1 MTTSRRLAPLPLLL
15 IGLAVLAALVL
26 IPWVVH
32 AQTLTNQDATGRPVV
47 LASAEGAGILFAD
60 TEGIADGNGLPIS
73 GTNFTTFT
81 WNYQWIR
88 VDGGTQTNVG
98 ANSAS
103 YQPVEADVG
112 NKIKVRVSFRD
123 GNNFSEA
130 VTSLPFGPI
139 AELTR
144 TSAPPSTLVSNTGQ
158 SASADAD
165 ITQQYAQGFRLGNHG
180 QGYEISSVSIELA
193 AVPSSLTVSLWS
205 GAVEGGHSANAATKL
220 FDFADPSSLAVG
232 LNKFTAPAGAFAYQG
247 VNYFIVLSGFGTTL
261 KIKETTSDDE
271 DTGGETGAVIYDKAA
286 VRALSDTG
294 PWGISGSRT
303 SVLRLAVEGSRRA
316 SGILASNY
324 AQPKIDDKG
333 TDDTSDDTGL
343 QQEVISVGDKIG
355 FGFELGAA
363 NRYLIR
369 GVSFNM
375 DDSTSLG
382 SGFTNPFDLRS
393 GSRTGPKQFSLT
405 NTRKAAGLPVWTAPQ
420 GATVAGGCPTVMSV
434 KTCKEYVFDQPVGE
448 DTGDENKRRRDA
460 VLSRVAGNPS
470 DGVDDP
476 PAAGVNITGAKGDVA
491 LNDPLMALLGEPLD
505 AMVQNLGR
513 SNNGYA
519 SADTTNDVLSQGFT
533 TGPARF
539 GYRLQGIGVNIEGS
553 GSNYPDGPTS
563 VSVAVHADS
572 SGKPGTKLVDLVSPT
587 EYAAGHSFFE
597 APPGTYLKGSTSYVL
612 VWRHLGGTVHRL
624 QRTSS
629 DSEDAGALVDF
640 LIANVFYRGADL
652 DNLSANSGSNAL
664 EIAVYGKSNQ
674 ETNVVFIMEPPPPP
688 PPPPFIP
695 GVTGGGGAILRCSVP
710 PAESCPTYEDD
721 PLPAE
726 FTFLSATM
734 TVETLNPVSVG
745 YSSLSATLDDM
756 GSLDDTTF
764 SLGGTDYTIQA
775 LFGGSIQLVL
785 NLEDNNRLGDAAND
799 LVLHVGTQTYAFAD
813 ATYSSSQNAYAW
825 FSNVPT
831 WPEGDSVAVKI
842 TGPHPTPNAY
852 GYRTIWTALMTAEV
866 NPNVATR
873 FGYAHESYGKITND
887 TIVNGRDETV
897 TIGTV
902 DQPRFPWTGYVIESL
917 VQDSFSMDLRFLTND
932 YPTAAEV
939 AGWTLS
945 LGGGIELPFA
955 KATNH
960 ALTPGLWSFNYD
972 PGWADGDQVLV
983 SIHTKD
989 VQNRFGQVALKA
1001 GRSTST
1007 DGDSNLVYGKVHST
1021 YARGSSRFGPGGSW
1035 ELKRLRV
1042 TTDKTGDTDPVW
1054 ITATFRTPDAGTGY
1068 QAWWEGQFEDFHTLF
1083 LRWIYHEGGI
1093 GKGAATYTLPLT
1105 TAATEG
1111 SIQRSRSN
1119 RDISFTWVR
1128 TYKEFQRRHLDLA
1141 NHSDINADM
1150 LAPPKP
1156 ATARSTTSIQNTG
1169 SQHGLYTPAPTVT
1182 SVEITSNPGDDQTY
1196 GPGDVIQATLT
1207 FDQEVT
1213 VRYTGSKRQAASV
1226 QLEMNGE
1233 TKTAYYERTEGKKV
1247 IFEYTVLPG
1256 DEAPVALKLPLNSLK
1271 LFSERGRQDG
1281 SIRNSEGADAVL
1293 DHNGLLSTKHRVDA
1307 VEPEFSSAQVSTDGA
1322 QVMVTLTEDIKSPSI
1337 LRAFGIQTGLLQSLA
1352 LDVWVDDELPARSD
1366 ATVSGDTVTLTMAEP
1381 ITQGQTVT
1389 VSYDN
1394 LSTNSERIFSDLYGN
1409 NLPAFTKQPATN
1421 HSTVADVTQ
1430 PGGGLALSR
1439 TDLIIK
1445 EGDTGTYT
1453 VVLTSQPSNDVT
1465 VSVDD
1470 HPPGR
1475 ATVSPT
1481 SLTFTADTW
1490 NTPQTVTITSTEDS
1504 NYIDRWVI
1512 LRHTA
1517 TGDNY
1522 RATAAAWLKL
1532 RDNYNLTTTTPN
1544 TPATGSPTINGTPEV
1559 GQTLTLDISS
1569 IADAEGLTNASYTY
1583 LYQWLR
1589 NGAEIRDATDT
1600 YYTLV
1605 DADEGKVIKV
1615 KVSFTDDANNAESR
1629 TSAATVAVA
1638 PRPNSPPTGA
1648 PTINGTPQVGRTLM
1662 VDTSK
1667 IADADG
1673 METAVFRYQWLAATD
1688 FATLEFHGENSPTYT
1703 LGPLS
1708 KGLAIKV
1715 KVSFTDD
1722 RGHSETLTSDATEV
1736 VAAAEPNSDP
1746 TGLPTISGTPRV
1758 DETLT
1763 ADTSAINDANGL
1775 TNVSYTYVWMGT
1787 QVVVDETSGIS
1798 YTIGFQSPDQT
1809 GPTYALT
1816 LADQGATI
1824 KVRVT
1829 FTDDDGYQESLTS
1842 AATEPVAARPNTEAT
1857 GAPTISG
1864 TPQVDETL
1872 TADVSG
1878 IGDEDGLTNVSYRYQ
1893 WLAGGSDIEDATSSS
1908 YLLTASEQGQAIQVK
1923 VTFTDDADNEETLT
1937 SEATVEVAAA
1947 PNRDATGL
1955 PTISGTPQVEQTLTA
1970 DTSGISDANGLNNV
1984 SYQYQWLRD
1993 DADIAGQTN
2002 STYELV
2008 SADEGKTIKVRVTF
2022 NDDAGNAESLTSTAT
2037 TAVLARSAPVDA
2049 LTASFANMPADHNG
2063 ENFTFQLT
2071 FSENVDAGYARIR
2084 NHALTVTGATTDNAS
2099 RTTQGSNQ
2107 GWNVEVNPTGNGA
2120 VTITLPETTDCSD
2133 AGAICTDDSR
2143 KLSRSTSATVAGPP
2157 AISVSDAT
2165 VQEAEGAVLV
2175 FTATLSHASS
2185 RTVTVS
2191 YATSD
2196 GTAVAG
2202 SDYTAAS
2209 GALTF
2214 NAGDTSQTVQVTV
2227 LTDSEDESQETLT
2240 LTLSNPSQATLDDA
2254 TGTGAIENGES
2265 SSGTQ
2270 EDPPAEDPPA
2280 VLLTASFANVPA
2292 DHNGSNFTFQLTF
2305 SENVKAGYARIQDHA
2320 FTVSGGTIDSA
2331 SRKTQGS
2338 NQSWNVQVNPT
2349 GSGAVS
2355 ITLPETTDCD
2365 ASGAICTD
2373 DSRKLS
2379 HPTSATVA
2387 GPPAISVSDATV
2399 QEAEGAVL
2407 VFTATLSHASSRTV
2421 TVDYATSDGTAVA
2434 GSDYTAASG
2443 ALTFNAGDTSQ
2454 TVQVTVL
2461 TDSEDEGQETLTLT
2475 LSNPSQA
2482 TLDDATGTGTI
2493 ENGESSSGTQED
2505 PPAEDP
2511 PVVLLTASFANV
2523 PADHDGGNFTF
2534 DLNFSENVNAG
2545 YARIRDDAF
2554 TVSGGTIASASRKT
2568 QGNNQGWTVE
2578 VDPTGNGAV
2587 SITLPE
2593 TTDCDASG
2601 AICTDDSRKLSHP
2614 TSATVAGPPAISVS
2628 DATVQEAEGAVL
2640 VFTATLSHASSR
2652 TVTVGYA
2659 TSDGTAV
2666 AGSDYTAASGT
2677 LTFNAGD
2684 TSQTVQVTVLTDSED
2699 EGQEALTLTLS
2710 NPSQATLD
2718 DATGTGTIENG
2729 ESSSSTVV
2737 NSPPNGLPT
2746 VSGTPQ
2752 VGETLTTDTSAIADE
2767 DGQTNVSY
2775 SYQWIRSED
2784 GNADTDIEDA
2794 TDSTYTLT
2802 GGDVGKTIQVKVT
2815 FTDDADNQESLTS
2828 AATAAVA
2835 VRPNTPATGLPTI
2848 SGTAQVD
2855 ETLTADVSSIA
2866 DADGLTNVSYSYQWI
2881 RNDGGT
2887 DADIAG
2893 ETASTHTLVSADV
2906 GKTIKVRVSFT
2917 DDAGNE
2923 ETLTSAATA
2932 AVAVRPNTPA
2942 TGLPT
2947 ISGTVQVDETLTADT
2962 SGISDADGL
2971 TNVSYSYQWIRND
2984 GTNDS
2989 DMGGQTG
2996 STYTLVSADEG
3007 KAIKVRVSFTDD
3019 AGNEET
3025 LTSAATAA
3033 VAVRPN
3039 TPATGLPTISG
3050 TAQVDE
3056 TLTADTSGIS
3066 HSDGLTNVSY
3076 SYQWIRNDG
3085 TNDADIGG
3093 QTGSTYTLTDED
3105 VGKTIK
3111 VRVSFTDDA
3120 GNEETL
3126 TSAATAAVAVRPNTP
3141 ATGLPT
3147 ISGTAQVGKT
3157 LTANISGMADED
3169 GLDNAEFSYQWLAND
3184 ADIQNATDS
3193 TYTLTDDDVG
3203 KTIKVR
3209 VSFTDD
3215 RSNDETLT
3223 SAATDTVVA
3232 KPDSPDTDAPPRD
3245 PGTTVDVTVGNTV
3258 TGEIEEAIE
3267 VDWFKVSLLAS
3278 ETYQIDMRG
3287 AWGGEW
3293 ARIDGEIVWV
3303 APGTLHDPKLLGVF
3317 SAANVLVPGTDEEVS
3332 GDDRGDYEEG
3342 KNSRITSF
3350 SPPADGY
3357 YYIAAAAE
3365 AAWTGTYELTVTVV
3379 ADE

>member
-1 MTTSRRLAPLPLLL
+1 MSA
-15 IGLAVLAALVL
+15 
-26 IPWVVH
+26 
-32 AQTLTNQDATGRPVV
+32 TLTVGTHSRFGFPGWNDLGDYTGASLTDQDFTFGGDTYDLEIIYLDGGFLTLAFEAANAGDIATQATRDKLTLHLGSDSFN
-47 LASAEGAGILFAD
+47 LGAGTLQSNQR
-60 TEGIADGNGLPIS
+60 GIN
-73 GTNFTTFT
+73 
-81 WNYQWIR
+81 W
-88 VDGGTQTNVG
+88 
-98 ANSAS
+98 
-103 YQPVEADVG
+103 
-112 NKIKVRVSFRD
+112 
-123 GNNFSEA
+123 
-130 VTSLPFGPI
+130 
-139 AELTR
+139 
-144 TSAPPSTLVSNTGQ
+144 SNTGL
-158 SASADAD
+158 SW
-165 ITQQYAQGFRLGNHG
+165 
-180 QGYEISSVSIELA
+180 A
-193 AVPSSLTVSLWS
+193 A
-205 GAVEGGHSANAATKL
+205 
-220 FDFADPSSLAVG
+220 
-232 LNKFTAPAGAFAYQG
+232 
-247 VNYFIVLSGFGTTL
+247 
-261 KIKETTSDDE
+261 
-271 DTGGETGAVIYDKAA
+271 
-286 VRALSDTG
+286 
-294 PWGISGSRT
+294 
-303 SVLRLAVEGSRRA
+303 
-316 SGILASNY
+316 
-324 AQPKIDDKG
+324 
-333 TDDTSDDTGL
+333 
-343 QQEVISVGDKIG
+343 
-355 FGFELGAA
+355 
-363 NRYLIR
+363 
-369 GVSFNM
+369 
-375 DDSTSLG
+375 
-382 SGFTNPFDLRS
+382 
-393 GSRTGPKQFSLT
+393 
-405 NTRKAAGLPVWTAPQ
+405 
-420 GATVAGGCPTVMSV
+420 
-434 KTCKEYVFDQPVGE
+434 
-448 DTGDENKRRRDA
+448 
-460 VLSRVAGNPS
+460 
-470 DGVDDP
+470 
-476 PAAGVNITGAKGDVA
+476 
-491 LNDPLMALLGEPLD
+491 
-505 AMVQNLGR
+505 
-513 SNNGYA
+513 
-519 SADTTNDVLSQGFT
+519 
-533 TGPARF
+533 
-539 GYRLQGIGVNIEGS
+539 
-553 GSNYPDGPTS
+553 
-563 VSVAVHADS
+563 
-572 SGKPGTKLVDLVSPT
+572 
-587 EYAAGHSFFE
+587 
-597 APPGTYLKGSTSYVL
+597 
-612 VWRHLGGTVHRL
+612 
-624 QRTSS
+624 
-629 DSEDAGALVDF
+629 
-640 LIANVFYRGADL
+640 
-652 DNLSANSGSNAL
+652 
-664 EIAVYGKSNQ
+664 
-674 ETNVVFIMEPPPPP
+674 
-688 PPPPFIP
+688 
-695 GVTGGGGAILRCSVP
+695 
-710 PAESCPTYEDD
+710 
-721 PLPAE
+721 
-726 FTFLSATM
+726 
-734 TVETLNPVSVG
+734 
-745 YSSLSATLDDM
+745 
-756 GSLDDTTF
+756 
-764 SLGGTDYTIQA
+764 
-775 LFGGSIQLVL
+775 
-785 NLEDNNRLGDAAND
+785 
-799 LVLHVGTQTYAFAD
+799 
-813 ATYSSSQNAYAW
+813 
-825 FSNVPT
+825 
-831 WPEGDSVAVKI
+831 GDSVQVKI
-842 TGPHPTPNAY
+842 TGPHSSPNAY
-852 GYRTIWTALMTAEV
+852 GYRTIWTALMTAGDF
-866 NPNVATR
+866 PRSTA
-873 FGYAHESYGKITND
+873 FGYSRISSLDVAGELTND
-887 TIVNGRDETV
+887 LMVVERDETV

-902 DQPRFPWTGYVIESL
+902 DQPRFPWTGYKIIG
-917 VQDSFSMDLRFLTND
+917 FSHDATHTYLRFD
-932 YPTAAEV
+932 SSSYPSTDEV
-939 AGWTLS
+939 AAWTLTF
-945 LGGGIELPFA
+945 GGGLELPFA
-955 KATNH
+955 NAEFTH
-960 ALTPGLWSFNYD
+960 ANLPYSWKFTGVPSTA
-972 PGWADGDQVLV
+972 WAAGDQVLV
-983 SIHTKD
+983 SIRTRE
-989 VQNRFGQVALKA
+989 VQNRFGQVELKA
-1001 GRSTST
+1001 GRSTTVGS
-1007 DGDSNLVYGKVHST
+1007 DGNIVYGKVHST
-1021 YARGSSRFGPGGSW
+1021 YPRGDNTFGPSGSW
-1035 ELKRLRV
+1035 RLERLRV
-1042 TTDKTGDTDPVW
+1042 TIDQTDEGVPRTGDTDPVW
-1054 ITATFRTPDAGTGY
+1054 ITATFRAPNAGTGY
-1068 QAWWEGQFEDFHTLF
+1068 QGWWEGQFEDFHTLF
-1083 LRWIYHEGGI
+1083 LRWIYHEGG
-1093 GKGAATYTLPLT
+1093 KGATTYTLPLT

-1111 SIQRSRSN
+1111 SIQRSRSGRN
-1119 RDISFTWVR
+1119 ISFTWVR

-1141 NHSDINADM
+1141 NHSDLIADM
-1150 LAPPKP
+1150 LAPPPP
-1156 ATARSTTSIQNTG
+1156 ATARSTTTIQNNDN
-1169 SQHGLYTPAPTVT
+1169 QHRLYTPGPTVT
-1182 SVEITSNPGDDQTY
+1182 TAEFTSNPGADQVY
-1196 GPGDVIQATLT
+1196 GPQSIIQATLT
-1207 FDQEVT
+1207 FDQDVT
-1213 VRYTGSKRQAASV
+1213 VQYAESKRYSASV

-1233 TKTAYYERTEGKKV
+1233 TKTAYYERTEGNKV
-1247 IFEYTVLPG
+1247 IFEYTVQPG
-1256 DEAPVALKLPLNSLK
+1256 DEEPVALKLPLNSLK

-1281 SIRNSEGADAVL
+1281 SIRNSEGTDAVL
-1293 DHNGLLSTKHRVDA
+1293 DHNGILSTKHRVDA
-1307 VEPEFSSAQVSTDGA
+1307 VLPKFSSAQVSNDGT

-1352 LDVWVDDELPARSD
+1352 LDVWVDDELPVRSN
-1366 ATVSGDTVTLTMAEP
+1366 AAVSGDTVTLTMSEP

-1394 LSTNSERIFSDLYGN
+1394 LFTNSEPIFSDLYGN

-1439 TDLIIK
+1439 TDLIIN
-1445 EGDTGTYT
+1445 EGSTGTYT
-1453 VVLTSQPSNDVT
+1453 VVLTSQPAADVAVT
-1465 VSVDD
+1465 IAD

-1481 SLTFTADTW
+1481 SLTFTADNW
-1490 NTPQTVTITSTEDS
+1490 NTPQTVTISATEDS
-1504 NYIDRWVI
+1504 NYLDRWVI

-1517 TGDNY
+1517 TGDDY

-1532 RDNYNLTTTTPN
+1532 RDNYNLTTDEAN
-1544 TPATGSPTINGTPEV
+1544 TPATGSPTISGTPEV
-1559 GQTLTLDISS
+1559 GQTLTLDISE
-1569 IADAEGLTNASYTY
+1569 IADADGLTHASYTY

-1589 NGAEIRDATDT
+1589 TGAEIPEATDT
-1600 YYTLV
+1600 SYALA
-1605 DADEGKVIKV
+1605 DADEGKTIKV
-1615 KVSFTDDANNAESR
+1615 RVSFTDDANNTESR

-1648 PTINGTPQVGRTLM
+1648 PTINGTPQVRRTLS
-1662 VDTSK
+1662 VDTSS

-1673 METAVFRYQWLAATD
+1673 MEYAVFRYQWLADTE

-1703 LGPLS
+1703 LTPASEGM
-1708 KGLAIKV
+1708 AIKV
-1715 KVSFTDD
+1715 KVFYTDD
-1722 RGHSETLTSDATEV
+1722 RGHTETLTSEATEAV
-1736 VAAAEPNSDP
+1736 IAAKPNSEP

-1787 QVVVDETSGIS
+1787 HVVVDETSGIS

-1809 GPTYALT
+1809 SPTYALT
-1816 LADQGATI
+1816 PADQGATI

-1864 TPQVDETL
+1864 TPQVGETL

-1878 IGDEDGLTNVSYRYQ
+1878 IEDADGLTNVSYRYQ

-1908 YLLTASEQGQAIQVK
+1908 YLLTTGEQGQTIQVK
-1923 VTFTDDADNEETLT
+1923 VTFTDDADNQESLTSAETL
-1937 SEATVEVAAA
+1937 EVAAK
-1947 PNRDATGL
+1947 PNTAAAGE
-1955 PTISGTPQVEQTLTA
+1955 PTISGTPQVDETLTA
-1970 DTSGISDANGLNNV
+1970 GTSAISDEDGLDNV

-1993 DADIAGQTN
+1993 DADIAGQTS

-2037 TAVLARSAPVDA
+2037 TAVAARPAETPVDL
-2049 LTASFANMPADHNG
+2049 LTASFANVPADHNG
-2063 ENFTFQLT
+2063 ENFTFQLN
-2071 FSENVDAGYARIR
+2071 FSENVEAGYARIR
-2084 NHALTVTGATTDNAS
+2084 DHAFTISGATIDSAS
-2099 RTTQGSNQ
+2099 RITQGSNQ
-2107 GWNVEVNPTGNGA
+2107 GWNVEVNPAGNGA
-2120 VTITLPETTDCSD
+2120 VTITLPETTDCNAS
-2133 AGAICTDDSR
+2133 GAICTDDSR

-2185 RTVTVS
+2185 RTVTVD

-2196 GTAVAG
+2196 GTAQAG

-2209 GALTF
+2209 GTLTF
-2214 NAGDTSQTVQVTV
+2214 NAGDTSQTVSVTV
-2227 LTDSEDESQETLT
+2227 LTDSDDESQETLT
-2240 LTLSNPSQATLDDA
+2240 LTLSNPSHATLDDA
-2254 TGTGAIENGES
+2254 TGTGTIENGES
-2265 SSGTQ
+2265 SSGIQ

-2280 VLLTASFANVPA
+2280 ETPVVLLTASFANVPA
-2292 DHNGSNFTFQLTF
+2292 DHDGSNFTFDLTF
-2305 SENVKAGYARIQDHA
+2305 SENVEAGYARIRDHA
-2320 FTVSGGTIDSA
+2320 FTVTGATIDSA
-2331 SRKTQGS
+2331 SRITQGS
-2338 NQSWNVQVNPT
+2338 NQGWNVEVNPA
-2349 GSGAVS
+2349 GNGAVT

-2379 HPTSATVA
+2379 RSTSATVA
-2387 GPPAISVSDATV
+2387 GPPAIAVSDATV

-2443 ALTFNAGDTSQ
+2443 TLTFNAGDTSQ
-2454 TVQVTVL
+2454 AVQVTVL
-2461 TDSEDEGQETLTLT
+2461 TDSEDESQETLTLT

-2482 TLDDATGTGTI
+2482 TLDDATGTG
-2493 ENGESSSGTQED
+2493 
-2505 PPAEDP
+2505 A
-2511 PVVLLTASFANV
+2511 
-2523 PADHDGGNFTF
+2523 
-2534 DLNFSENVNAG
+2534 
-2545 YARIRDDAF
+2545 
-2554 TVSGGTIASASRKT
+2554 
-2568 QGNNQGWTVE
+2568 
-2578 VDPTGNGAV
+2578 
-2587 SITLPE
+2587 
-2593 TTDCDASG
+2593 
-2601 AICTDDSRKLSHP
+2601 
-2614 TSATVAGPPAISVS
+2614 
-2628 DATVQEAEGAVL
+2628 
-2640 VFTATLSHASSR
+2640 
-2652 TVTVGYA
+2652 
-2659 TSDGTAV
+2659 
-2666 AGSDYTAASGT
+2666 
-2677 LTFNAGD
+2677 
-2684 TSQTVQVTVLTDSED
+2684 
-2699 EGQEALTLTLS
+2699 
-2710 NPSQATLD
+2710 
-2718 DATGTGTIENG
+2718 IENG

-2752 VGETLTTDTSAIADE
+2752 VDETLTADTSAIADE
-2767 DGQTNVSY
+2767 DGLTNVSY

-2893 ETASTHTLVSADV
+2893 ETASTHTLVSADE

-2932 AVAVRPNTPA
+2932 AVASRPNTPA

-3066 HSDGLTNVSY
+3066 DSDGLTNVSY

-3085 TNDADIGG
+3085 TNDADVGG

-3126 TSAATAAVAVRPNTP
+3126 TSAATAAVASRPNTP

-3147 ISGTAQVGKT
+3147 ISGTAQAGKT

-3193 TYTLTDDDVG
+3193 TYTLTAEDVG

-3245 PGTTVDVTVGNTV
+3245 PGATVDVTVGNTV